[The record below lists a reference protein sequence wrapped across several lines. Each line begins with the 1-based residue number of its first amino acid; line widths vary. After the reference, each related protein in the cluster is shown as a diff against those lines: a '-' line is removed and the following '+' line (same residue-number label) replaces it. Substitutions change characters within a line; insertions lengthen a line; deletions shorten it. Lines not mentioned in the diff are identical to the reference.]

1 MAKRKGKTRAGQ
13 LFHLVDI
20 QEGTKSDSTTLRQSL
35 SWATIL
41 PAYPANVV
49 TLRGTDKVDTD
60 LATMLATASHQVY
73 LRQPDPATV
82 ELSPEHRLLWG
93 SRILEIVSVISDDGN
108 RDINLILMCK
118 ELVL

>member
-1 MAKRKGKTRAGQ
+1 MAKRRGKTRAGQ

-20 QEGTKSDSTTLRQSL
+20 QAGTKTDSSTLRQSL
-35 SWATIL
+35 NWATVL
-41 PAYPANVV
+41 ASYPANVM
-49 TLRGTDKVDTD
+49 TLRGTDRVDNN
-60 LATMLATASHQVY
+60 LATMLATATHQVY

-108 RDINLILMCK
+108 RDINLTLMCK